1 MIVKPTNVHHVI
13 RSSFDQNVN
22 LYQTLFFI
30 GVVSLEEELFMKII
44 SEYLED
50 FLTSNLPDEKQD
62 IMQVTVQLL
71 NINDNQSILIQIQL
85 NSLPHL
91 LEQKIEDSFKQFIYF
106 VENL

>member
-1 MIVKPTNVHHVI
+1 
-13 RSSFDQNVN
+13 
-22 LYQTLFFI
+22 
-30 GVVSLEEELFMKII
+30 MKII